1 MTSESKKLIF
11 TFHKLEVYC
20 RISFG
25 CKVFYMNMFL
35 VFAPI
40 RVKCL
45 FNLTETDWRYSRAHP
60 SYYKSIAFNIN
71 RLNSL

>member
-45 FNLTETDWRYSRAHP
+45 FNLTETD
-60 SYYKSIAFNIN
+60 
-71 RLNSL
+71 